1 MIFSPP
7 QLTFS
12 RYYTKIR
19 YLLVLLR
26 SQMSKNTSITLGDH
40 FDGFVTYQ
48 IKSGRYGSVSEVIRA
63 GLRALEDNESKILAL
78 SQMLM
83 DGDKSGP
90 ADYSYETLIAELDR
104 ERRESKE

>member
-1 MIFSPP
+1 
-7 QLTFS
+7 
-12 RYYTKIR
+12 
-19 YLLVLLR
+19 V
-26 SQMSKNTSITLGDH
+26 
-40 FDGFVTYQ
+40 V
-48 IKSGRYGSVSEVIRA
+48 RA

-78 SQMLM
+78 RQMLM